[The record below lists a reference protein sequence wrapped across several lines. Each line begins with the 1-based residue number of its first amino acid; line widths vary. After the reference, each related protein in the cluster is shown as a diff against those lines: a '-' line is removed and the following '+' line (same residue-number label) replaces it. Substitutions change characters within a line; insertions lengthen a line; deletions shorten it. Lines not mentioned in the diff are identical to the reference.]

1 MKKISAIYRFPVKG
15 MSGESLDNV
24 QLQAGHML
32 PNDRRFGILHG
43 ASARRAEA
51 GDRDWKAK
59 ANFLQLAQAEKLAQL
74 EARFDEKSEIL
85 QIWRKGRNVASG
97 KLTDVNGRTVLEQFF
112 AAFMTKES
120 RGQPRIVE
128 SGDQPYSDVN
138 LPFISIIN
146 LQSVRDLERVVGQP
160 VDPLRFR
167 GNLLIEGV
175 PAWEEFSWVGKRVK
189 IGDAEIRVSER
200 IGRCPATNVDPATA
214 ERNLTI
220 PRDLQNGFGHTDCG
234 IYADVTGSGVIKI
247 GDAISEIEAD

>member
-1 MKKISAIYRFPVKG
+1 MGKISAIYRFPVKG
-15 MSGESLDNV
+15 MTGGSLESVPLE
-24 QLQAGHML
+24 AGRML
-32 PNDRRFGILHG
+32 PSDRRFGILHG
-43 ASARRAEA
+43 AAARRAEA

-74 EARFDEKSEIL
+74 EARFDDESEIL

-128 SGDQPYSDVN
+128 SGDQPYSDVKV
-138 LPFISIIN
+138 PFVSIIN
-146 LQSVRDLERVVGQP
+146 LESVRDLERVVGQP

-175 PAWEEFSWVGKRVK
+175 PAWEEFTWVGKTVK
-189 IGDAEIRVSER
+189 IGAAEIRVAER

-214 ERNLTI
+214 QRDLTI

-234 IYADVTGSGVIKI
+234 IYVDVTGSGTISV
-247 GDAISEIEAD
+247 GDGITVL

>member
-1 MKKISAIYRFPVKG
+1 MGKISAIYRFPVKG

-24 QLQAGHML
+24 QLQTGRML

-85 QIWRKGRNVASG
+85 QVWRRGRNVTSG

-128 SGDQPYSDVN
+128 SGDQPYSDVKV
-138 LPFISIIN
+138 PFISIIN
-146 LQSVRDLERVVGQP
+146 LESVRDLERVVGQP

-167 GNLLIEGV
+167 GNLLIEGI
-175 PAWEEFSWVGKRVK
+175 PAWEEFSWIGKTIK
-189 IGDAEIRVSER
+189 IGGAELRIAER
-200 IGRCPATNVDPATA
+200 IGRCSATNVDPATA

-234 IYADVTGSGVIKI
+234 IYADVTSSGMIQI
-247 GDAISEIEAD
+247 GDAITDIQAG